1 MGLFGGLFNYDK
13 PGPGIDKNAPQKKGL
28 ALYFSIL
35 KDKFWKLIPLSLL
48 YLLTMLPV
56 LTWGFSEAAAAYIT
70 RNFSRRKPVLLASDY
85 FDAIKK
91 NWKQALIV
99 GIINLLATAVI
110 FLALFFYFKNWN
122 VSFFYKVGFVVS
134 GCILIVFTFL
144 KYYINMLIVTFNLT
158 IKQLY
163 KNSMLLSSAGLKQ
176 NIIIS
181 VILGILYVVLIGLP
195 ILWMYI
201 SGGDMIGFVLSFVLC
216 VLFLPAIRSY
226 TIQFWIFPVIKQ
238 HMIDPYYKE
247 HPEEAK
253 RDRALLNLFEDE
265 EEEEAGESDAV
276 FKDVGTKEIPSDT
289 SANNNEKSIPKQYS
303 ANDMRRHSNS
313 ANDDD
318 DTI

>member
-1 MGLFGGLFNYDK
+1 MAGLFGGLFNYDK
-13 PGPGIDKNAPQKKGL
+13 PGPGIDKKSPDKKGF

-35 KDKFWKLIPLSLL
+35 KEKFWKLIPLSLL
-48 YLLTMLPV
+48 YVLTMLPIV
-56 LTWGFSEAAAAYIT
+56 TLGFSETAAAYIT
-70 RNFSRRKPVLLASDY
+70 RNFSRRKPVMLVSDY
-85 FDAIKK
+85 FDTIKK
-91 NWKQALIV
+91 NWKQSLIV

-110 FLALFFYFKNWN
+110 FLALYFYFKNWN
-122 VSFFYKVGFVVS
+122 VSFFYKAGFVVA

-181 VILGILYVVLIGLP
+181 AILGVLYVVLIGAP
-195 ILWMYI
+195 VLWMYI

-265 EEEEAGESDAV
+265 EEEEAGEDEAV
-276 FKDVGTKEIPSDT
+276 FKDVGTKETVNNASTDT
-289 SANNNEKSIPKQYS
+289 AHSMPKQYS
-303 ANDMRRHSNS
+303 EKELHRHRRSH
-313 ANDDD
+313 NDDD